1 MVSSPSTTNNIDGS
15 LPSTISSNGLAASTI
30 KTTQSTPNNS
40 NGTLPSTISSSE
52 TNNGERSSE
61 LFEKSKILLQ
71 NMIDTIMPVDSSP
84 DYLSSLTLSASSFKD
99 NQGNNPLHELVT
111 SFWKSRLSS
120 ISALTQTMNI
130 INDNEIKPS
139 IQSASTT
146 NEEPSSNVFELTFP
160 IISVPALIPLEYI
173 ITDNT
178 VSKTPVETSINLSEL
193 TISIRPYSEQ
203 RIEVSQQL
211 TRAVDVKPVD
221 RESIQSQPTRKSIL
235 FINKEKTPTIT
246 IFHSSEKSFKLSADT
261 LTTITKASGIDKQFA
276 RDFFTQQTSAYS
288 SVEELF
294 KTLMETDDG
303 QVELPFSE
311 FKNQTNDQGFYPI
324 DTFIDFMTT
333 YERYLVDNFKFKTAN
348 KELENFK
355 DEYVLRFNKS
365 APGKMQGL
373 TNILLLLTPDED
385 VLKETDEKT
394 ITQEQQAEN
403 VVVPAVVTQD
413 TSEKDGVISEY
424 KTKMLTITK
433 KTDGIIELTMK
444 IPEKIVTPFQTIV
457 KDSVA
462 TQSSLISIGDI
473 FYVISGSFTYNNDGI
488 PVLNV
493 DNRIS
498 TTTTT
503 DTSPELNNYDVI
515 DLSNIINDIT
525 TNQIINKDSSLLR
538 MIELLLSP
546 SGETKD
552 DEYKILKLDIIE
564 KLKNVIMEKIQNISE
579 KYEFKLIFKKV
590 VGNDSLV
597 STLYIRIVDETQ
609 KILSNATNSLTSV

>member
-1 MVSSPSTTNNIDGS
+1 
-15 LPSTISSNGLAASTI
+15 
-30 KTTQSTPNNS
+30 
-40 NGTLPSTISSSE
+40 
-52 TNNGERSSE
+52 
-61 LFEKSKILLQ
+61 
-71 NMIDTIMPVDSSP
+71 
-84 DYLSSLTLSASSFKD
+84 
-99 NQGNNPLHELVT
+99 
-111 SFWKSRLSS
+111 
-120 ISALTQTMNI
+120 
-130 INDNEIKPS
+130 
-139 IQSASTT
+139 
-146 NEEPSSNVFELTFP
+146 
-160 IISVPALIPLEYI
+160 
-173 ITDNT
+173 
-178 VSKTPVETSINLSEL
+178 
-193 TISIRPYSEQ
+193 
-203 RIEVSQQL
+203 
-211 TRAVDVKPVD
+211 
-221 RESIQSQPTRKSIL
+221 
-235 FINKEKTPTIT
+235 
-246 IFHSSEKSFKLSADT
+246 
-261 LTTITKASGIDKQFA
+261 
-276 RDFFTQQTSAYS
+276 
-288 SVEELF
+288 
-294 KTLMETDDG
+294 
-303 QVELPFSE
+303 
-311 FKNQTNDQGFYPI
+311 
-324 DTFIDFMTT
+324 
-333 YERYLVDNFKFKTAN
+333 
-348 KELENFK
+348 
-355 DEYVLRFNKS
+355 
-365 APGKMQGL
+365 
-373 TNILLLLTPDED
+373 
-385 VLKETDEKT
+385 
-394 ITQEQQAEN
+394 
-403 VVVPAVVTQD
+403 
-413 TSEKDGVISEY
+413 
-424 KTKMLTITK
+424 MLTITK